1 MMPDR
6 LPHDGAGADRT
17 HRSARKPCMLL
28 SVLAA
33 TIVLVGLDR
42 WTKQLAVEFLSDG
55 RRISLFDNLVVLVY
69 AENRG
74 AFLSLGNS
82 LGTAVW
88 WAVLVVLPIAVILAV
103 TVYMI
108 GKKNMT
114 VSDAAALVLL
124 LSGGAGNLIDR
135 IRYGRVVDFLNFGI
149 GPVFRTG
156 ILNVADLYIFFLL
169 ILLVVR
175 QVRKKPSDGGVS

>member
-1 MMPDR
+1 MTPDR
-6 LPHDGAGADRT
+6 LPCAGAGADR
-17 HRSARKPCMLL
+17 SGRKLRMMLA
-28 SVLAA
+28 VLAA
-33 TIVLVGLDR
+33 TIVLIGLDR
-42 WTKQLAVEFLSDG
+42 WTKQLAAVHLSDG
-55 RRISLFDNLVVLVY
+55 RRISLLDNLVILVY

-82 LGTAVW
+82 FGPAVW
-88 WAVLVVLPIAVILAV
+88 WIVLVVLPIAVILAV

-124 LSGGAGNLIDR
+124 VSGGAGNLIDR
-135 IRYGRVVDFLNFGI
+135 IRYGKVVDFLNFGI

-156 ILNVADLYIFFLL
+156 ILNAADLYIFFLL

-175 QVRKKPSDGGVS
+175 QVRKNPADREDT